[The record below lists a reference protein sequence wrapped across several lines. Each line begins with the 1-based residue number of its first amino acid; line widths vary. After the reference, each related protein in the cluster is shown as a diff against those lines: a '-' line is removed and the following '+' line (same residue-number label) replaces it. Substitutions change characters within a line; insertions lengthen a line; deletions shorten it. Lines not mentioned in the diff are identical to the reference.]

1 MTVPTFHVPDGRVQ
15 LHRIHALP
23 DILRIH
29 HSGQYIPPFHDISA
43 IPPSRQLPKTT
54 ELHGSVSVRRWTENK
69 IPSLTYLVP
78 PVIHLDIVSVR
89 CQCFI
94 RRTDDL
100 IHILQLF
107 QTVCAPSY
115 DSRCCKYRCIQ
126 CLWQIQH
133 LIYQTTLALTP
144 LYILRRSPITSGAS
158 LSTFEYNEY
167 SFS

>member
-1 MTVPTFHVPDGRVQ
+1 MESRYS
-15 LHRIHALP
+15 HRN
-23 DILRIH
+23 ILRIH
-29 HSGQYIPPFHDISA
+29 HNGQYTLPFHGKSA
-43 IPPSRQLPKTT
+43 APLSLLLPGTT
-54 ELHGSVSVRRWTENK
+54 ELHGSVSVHRWTENK
-69 IPSLTYLVP
+69 IPSLTYLIP

-115 DSRCCKYRCIQ
+115 DSRCCKYRCLQ

-133 LIYQTTLALTP
+133 LIYQTTVEVNIGINTFIHSATFP
-144 LYILRRSPITSGAS
+144 NYFRCQSFYLRIQ
-158 LSTFEYNEY
+158 
-167 SFS
+167 